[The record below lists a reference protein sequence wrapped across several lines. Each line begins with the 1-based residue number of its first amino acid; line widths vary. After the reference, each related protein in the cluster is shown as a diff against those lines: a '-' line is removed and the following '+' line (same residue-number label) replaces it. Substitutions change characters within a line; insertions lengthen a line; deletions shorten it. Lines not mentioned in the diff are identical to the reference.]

1 MCSPSLRQAFAE
13 AARYVWQSQ
22 VISKYQQQQL
32 WSLWGSAMAGN
43 IAGFPVRLGLW
54 RHDVTARDWA
64 VSLYGV
70 TRHEFDAVWQV
81 YVSSCLYWIIIVE
94 CIYCNSYIACIFF
107 MVYIYISFIK
117 YVNVH
122 TIYIH
127 IPYSTLFS
135 FWRVMWC
142 LFGLSQGREVQG
154 DHLQMPGAESVADFQ
169 PRREWA
175 LQQLFLFFSIRYS
188 VWSEIAGIRF
198 AFVVCC

>member
-1 MCSPSLRQAFAE
+1 
-13 AARYVWQSQ
+13 
-22 VISKYQQQQL
+22 
-32 WSLWGSAMAGN
+32 MAGN
-43 IAGFPVRLGLW
+43 IAGSPVRLVW
-54 RHDVTARDWA
+54 PVKAWCYSSVTARDWPVA
-64 VSLYGV
+64 CIHKRGV